1 MRLGAASSIYKDE
14 LYGDATQTIALC
26 SLYDNKQVAMQQSEK
41 SMVKY
46 KKEPI
51 SDKRVNISICPQ
63 MTLTLLH
70 SMLMLMMHVRKPS
83 LIFTANFQINYI
95 TVVEWNRAW
104 ILIHCQRQFVLDVAI
119 SIATCC

>member
-41 SMVKY
+41 RMVKY

-95 TVVEWNRAW
+95 TVVE
-104 ILIHCQRQFVLDVAI
+104 
-119 SIATCC
+119 

>member
-1 MRLGAASSIYKDE
+1 MRLGAAASIYKDE
-14 LYGDATQTIALC
+14 LYGDVIQTFALC
-26 SLYDNKQVAMQQSEK
+26 SLYDKQVAIQQSEK

-95 TVVEWNRAW
+95 TVV
-104 ILIHCQRQFVLDVAI
+104 D
-119 SIATCC
+119 